1 MGAWHVLYPGLD
13 PYFRCPFL
21 DALHRTGKENMMP
34 QSTHDRAAELHNLAE
49 HAHAVTAVAHGKEDH
64 LTAHELSTK
73 ANEQSQNAHRLSV
86 ELAAERE
93 KSAEEPGKKSSKA

>member
-34 QSTHDRAAELHNLAE
+34 QSTHDRAAELHNLAA
-49 HAHAVTAVAHGKEDH
+49 HAHIAAASTHDKADH
-64 LTAHELSTK
+64 LTAHELSK
-73 ANEQSQNAHRLSV
+73 NAHELSV
-86 ELAAERE
+86 SAQRYSERL
-93 KSAEEPGKKSSKA
+93 AEEAKAGED